1 MDPRRVR
8 TWEWLTGLAG
18 VVLLVSLFLPWYGA
32 GEATA
37 TGWEAFTVTDIL
49 LTLTALMAIALPVG
63 TGIQRTAAVP
73 QAWTALIM
81 LVVVPAIIVVA
92 FRLINLPGEG
102 LERELGAWLGAIAT
116 LAVFAC
122 NYRSMADSSFPRAMR
137 PRLDVATIPTPT
149 ADGER
154 RDVAQ

>member
-1 MDPRRVR
+1 MDLRRVR

-32 GEATA
+32 GDATA
-37 TGWEAFTVTDIL
+37 TGWESFAITDFL
-49 LTLTALMAIALPVG
+49 LALLALMAIALPVI
-63 TGIQRTAAVP
+63 TAFQRTAAVP

-81 LVVVPAIIVVA
+81 LVVVPAIVAVA

-102 LERELGAWLGAIAT
+102 LERELGAWLGALAT

-137 PRLDVATIPTPT
+137 PRLDVATIPAPT

-154 RDVAQ
+154 RDVAR